1 MNNLNDQMELM
12 AETCEQ
18 GLNLVA
24 SSNRSPTN
32 RSPTNDENCT
42 PRDAC
47 VMIIDD
53 ESINIEIVKA
63 YLEEEGFE
71 NLIATTEASK
81 AMDMLREQKPDI
93 VLLDIKMPEISGLEL
108 LRMMRRDREMMMI
121 PAIVLTAAND
131 PQVKLQALRLG
142 ASDFLAKPVDPSE
155 LTLRLENVL
164 AVKAYQDHL
173 ADYSE
178 KLEQQVRVRTEEL
191 VHSRQ
196 EAIHCLA
203 RAGEFRDDDTGRHV
217 TRVGRYAAM
226 IASELGFPQAAV
238 DLIEQAAQLH
248 DVGKIGIPDAI
259 LHKPG
264 KLDPQEFEIIQ
275 EHCNIGRRIINPL
288 SHEESIRLK
297 THTSVGLQIMGS
309 TNSPVL
315 RLAAVIAAT
324 HHEKWDGTGYPKG
337 LAGNAIPIE
346 GRIVAVA
353 DVFDALSSARPYKE
367 AFPIER
373 CLKILIDS
381 RGKHFDP
388 RVLDAF
394 LRRKDDAIRVREDYV
409 DFERDDIL

>member
-1 MNNLNDQMELM
+1 MPIMNNLNDQMELM
-12 AETCEQ
+12 ADTCEQ
-18 GLNLVA
+18 GLSLVA
-24 SSNRSPTN
+24 SSDSSPTN
-32 RSPTNDENCT
+32 EENRT

-71 NLIATTEASK
+71 NLIATTQASQ
-81 AMDMLREQKPDI
+81 AMDMLREHRPDI

-108 LRMMRRDREMMMI
+108 LRMMRSDRDMMMI

-178 KLEQQVRVRTEEL
+178 KLERQVQIRTEEL

-217 TRVGRYAAM
+217 TRVGRYSALIAA
-226 IASELGFPQAAV
+226 ELGFPQAAV

-315 RLAAVIAAT
+315 RLASVIAAT

-367 AFPIER
+367 AFPLDR
-373 CLKILIDS
+373 CLKILADS
-381 RGKHFDP
+381 RSKHFDP

-394 LRRKDDAIRVREDYV
+394 LRRKDEAIHVREDYV
-409 DFERDDIL
+409 DFKQDDLL

>member
-12 AETCEQ
+12 ADTCEQ
-18 GLNLVA
+18 GLSLVA
-24 SSNRSPTN
+24 SSDSSPTN
-32 RSPTNDENCT
+32 EENRT

-71 NLIATTEASK
+71 NLIATTQASQ
-81 AMDMLREQKPDI
+81 AMDMLREHRPDI

-108 LRMMRRDREMMMI
+108 LRMMRSDRDMMMI

-178 KLEQQVRVRTEEL
+178 KLERQVQIRTEEL

-203 RAGEFRDDDTGRHV
+203 RAGEFRDYDTGRHV
-217 TRVGRYAAM
+217 TRVGRYSALIAA
-226 IASELGFPQAAV
+226 ELGFPQAAV

-315 RLAAVIAAT
+315 RLASVIAAT

-367 AFPIER
+367 AFPLDR
-373 CLKILIDS
+373 CLKILADS
-381 RGKHFDP
+381 RSKHFDP

-394 LRRKDDAIRVREDYV
+394 LRRKDEAIHVREDYV
-409 DFERDDIL
+409 DFKQDDLL

>member
-12 AETCEQ
+12 ADTCEQ
-18 GLNLVA
+18 GLSLVA
-24 SSNRSPTN
+24 SSDSSPTN
-32 RSPTNDENCT
+32 EENRT

-71 NLIATTEASK
+71 NLIATTQASQ
-81 AMDMLREQKPDI
+81 AMDMLREHRPDI

-108 LRMMRRDREMMMI
+108 LRMMRSDRDMMMI

-178 KLEQQVRVRTEEL
+178 KLERQVQIRTEEL

-217 TRVGRYAAM
+217 TRVGRYSALIAA
-226 IASELGFPQAAV
+226 ELGFPQAAV

-315 RLAAVIAAT
+315 RLASVIAAT

-367 AFPIER
+367 AFPLDR
-373 CLKILIDS
+373 CLKILADS
-381 RGKHFDP
+381 RSKHFDP

-394 LRRKDDAIRVREDYV
+394 LRSKDEAIHVREDYV
-409 DFERDDIL
+409 DFKQDDLL

>member
-12 AETCEQ
+12 ADTCEQ
-18 GLNLVA
+18 GLSLVA
-24 SSNRSPTN
+24 SSGSSPTN
-32 RSPTNDENCT
+32 EENRT

-71 NLIATTEASK
+71 NLIATTQASQ
-81 AMDMLREQKPDI
+81 AMDMLREHRPDI

-108 LRMMRRDREMMMI
+108 LRMMRSDRDMMMI

-178 KLEQQVRVRTEEL
+178 KLERQVQIRTEEL

-217 TRVGRYAAM
+217 TRVGRYSALIAA
-226 IASELGFPQAAV
+226 ELGFPQAAV

-315 RLAAVIAAT
+315 RLASVIAAT

-367 AFPIER
+367 AFPLDR
-373 CLKILIDS
+373 CLKILADS
-381 RGKHFDP
+381 RSKHFDP

-394 LRRKDDAIRVREDYV
+394 LRRKDEAIHVREDYV
-409 DFERDDIL
+409 DFKQDDLL